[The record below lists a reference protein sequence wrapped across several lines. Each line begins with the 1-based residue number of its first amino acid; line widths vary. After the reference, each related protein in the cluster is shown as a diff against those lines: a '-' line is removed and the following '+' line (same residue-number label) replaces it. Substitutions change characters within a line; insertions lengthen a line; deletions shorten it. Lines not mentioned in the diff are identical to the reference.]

1 MTDREFISDIKNRF
15 RFTAKDIRGG
25 LTEYEM
31 KLIYDTFPKE
41 PHERIKDVLK
51 GYASGTLKLTR
62 TSPLTKNM
70 QKKNINRGVL
80 PGTLII

>member
-25 LTEYEM
+25 LAEYEM

-41 PHERIKDVLK
+41 PRERVKDVLS
-51 GYASGTLKLTR
+51 GYALGTLKLTR
-62 TSPLTKNM
+62 TSPLTKL
-70 QKKNINRGVL
+70 QKKNVNRGVL

>member
-1 MTDREFISDIKNRF
+1 MTDRELISDIKNRF
-15 RFTAKDIRGG
+15 RFAAKDIRGG
-25 LTEYEM
+25 LAEYEM

-41 PHERIKDVLK
+41 PHERVKDVLN

-62 TSPLTKNM
+62 TSSLTKL